1 MEDAYLQYNWDGV
14 MYKNGDEEEQ
24 NVCFTYLEN
33 DAYKTH
39 PRVGFKKVS
48 EDTLLTT
55 FKHKETKDDAFML
68 VNWSNPYD
76 KKNSEVTLN
85 FKDAKGLLMYRLGQ
99 KVIVKLPKSG
109 DYTFKLYPGEGRF
122 IIPLK

>member
-1 MEDAYLQYNWDGV
+1 MMSMIELKSILVLFDINETPL
-14 MYKNGDEEEQ
+14 M
-24 NVCFTYLEN
+24 
-33 DAYKTH
+33 
-39 PRVGFKKVS
+39 PRVFAHNIKAVF
-48 EDTLLTT
+48 T
-55 FKHKETKDDAFML
+55 
-68 VNWSNPYD
+68 N